1 MRGFGLQVLGAVF
14 GLVICMGGLPYP
26 ALAGE
31 GWQHRLP
38 HRHACVTLDPADSCS
53 QIIEHAPP
61 QARRGLRQIARAVSS
76 LEARQP
82 IGGQSGINTRFVNGI
97 SHGVSCGVLTN
108 VPVMF
113 YNNCVHAVNPKIKAA
128 LGPGALP
135 VRPARMPAQSIA
147 AGRLMSELPPSR
159 ILRSRHLDHA
169 VAFMCRHC
177 ERNCCIELTIMP

>member
-113 YNNCVHAVNPKIKAA
+113 YNNCVHAVNPKIIGSAWARRSSGPPREDASPEHRGGAA
-128 LGPGALP
+128 YVRIAPFSNSP
-135 VRPARMPAQSIA
+135 VTTS
-147 AGRLMSELPPSR
+147 
-159 ILRSRHLDHA
+159 
-169 VAFMCRHC
+169 
-177 ERNCCIELTIMP
+177 